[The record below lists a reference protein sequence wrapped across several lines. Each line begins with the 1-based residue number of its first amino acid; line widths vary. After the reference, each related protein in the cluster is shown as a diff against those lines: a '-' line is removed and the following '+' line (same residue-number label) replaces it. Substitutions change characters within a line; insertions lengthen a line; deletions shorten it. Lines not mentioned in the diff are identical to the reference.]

1 MSRESP
7 SLPPLQPSLELA
19 ASGPADVD
27 PELVSLPG
35 PPRLGKTLAALALL
49 AGALLSFAMA
59 FALRRDVVYALSPS
73 EPASLG
79 DLRTAPR
86 AMLADHENRLVRAD
100 GLLGA
105 AAGIRYERPF
115 QADSFRALPVIGRVA
130 AASSASDD
138 AVWVEVRVPHGEES
152 GRWEPPRSFVGRL
165 MSFHAADLR
174 HSGLARAIED
184 ATRVRVGCGAL
195 LLIDGDAPQRERWT
209 VLVAAAFVGLA
220 AWNAVAFARLVRRFR

>member
-1 MSRESP
+1 MSRESS

-49 AGALLSFAMA
+49 AAAILSLAMA
-59 FALRRDVVYALSPS
+59 FALRRDVVFALSPS
-73 EPASLG
+73 HPASLG

-86 AMLADHENRLVRAD
+86 AMLAAHENRLVRAN

-105 AAGIRYERPF
+105 AGGIRYERPLRGET
-115 QADSFRALPVIGRVA
+115 FRTLAVVGRVA
-130 AASSASDD
+130 AAGPGIDD
-138 AVWVEVRVPHGEES
+138 TVWVEVRVPQGEES

-165 MSFHAADLR
+165 VAFHAADLR
-174 HSGLARAIED
+174 HSGLAKAIED
-184 ATRVRVGCGAL
+184 ATHVRVGRGAL
-195 LLIDGDAPQRERWT
+195 LLIDGDEPHGERWT
-209 VLVAAAFVGLA
+209 VVLAAAFVGLG
-220 AWNAVAFARLVRRFR
+220 AWNALAFARLVRRLR